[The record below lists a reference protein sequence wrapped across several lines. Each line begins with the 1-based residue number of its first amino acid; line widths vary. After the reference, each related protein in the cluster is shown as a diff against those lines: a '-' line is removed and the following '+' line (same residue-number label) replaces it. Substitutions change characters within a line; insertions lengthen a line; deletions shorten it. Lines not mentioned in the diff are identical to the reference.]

1 MIEQYEDIL
10 NEWAVGNSPTATVPV
25 SNVDDAPQEWS
36 TPCQDACTNMMEIIP
51 SDDFTRWAVQRVVTV
66 LANADYYYTKDE
78 VDRLLQDITA
88 SGVTRAEV
96 EEMIARAVATKA
108 DKAEVDAIAAQVA
121 TNTERILNTY
131 TKPEVNNLLA
141 SYYTKLQTNSMFGN
155 YSKVEDTTLI
165 LNAENIN

>member
-1 MIEQYEDIL
+1 MIENY
-10 NEWAVGNSPTATVPV
+10 NEVMEQWSNPAVGTCSSMTTIEPD
-25 SNVDDAPQEWS
+25 VD
-36 TPCQDACTNMMEIIP
+36 MK
-51 SDDFTRWAVQRVVTV
+51 RWCVQKTITI
-66 LANADYYYTKDE
+66 LANADYYYTKEE
-78 VDRLLQDITA
+78 VDNLLERITA
-88 SGVTRAEV
+88 SGVTKEEV
-96 EEMIARAVATKA
+96 EEMIAVAIQNKA
-108 DKAEVDAIAAQVA
+108 DKAQVEALSAQVA